1 MALTAADIMTRDPVS
16 VGPRAS
22 LAEIAALLAEKR
34 IRGLPVCEPD
44 GTLLG
49 VVSEGDVIKPFRAS
63 AQVKHDWW
71 AEALARGESL
81 SREFMDYVTRDGRS
95 AADIM
100 VPHVV
105 TATEDTTLPQLAE
118 LMMRHAVKRVP
129 ILRGMK
135 VVGIVSRSD
144 LVSALARSPDGFG

>member
-1 MALTAADIMTRDPVS
+1 MPLTAADIMTRNPVS

-22 LAEIAALLAEKR
+22 LAEIAALLAE
-34 IRGLPVCEPD
+34 RGISGVPVCAED

-49 VVSEGDVIKPFRAS
+49 MVGEGDLIKPFRAS
-63 AQVKHDWW
+63 AQVRHDWW
-71 AEALARGESL
+71 ADALARGESL

-100 VPHVV
+100 VPHVI
-105 TATEDTTLPQLAE
+105 TAAEDASLSQIAE
-118 LMMRHAVKRVP
+118 LMTRHGVRRVP

-144 LVSALARSPDGFG
+144 LVAALARSPGGFG

>member
-1 MALTAADIMTRDPVS
+1 MALTAADIMTRNPVS

-22 LAEIAALLAEKR
+22 LAEIATLLAEKR
-34 IRGLPVCEPD
+34 ISGVPVCDAD

-63 AQVKHDWW
+63 AQAKHDWW
-71 AEALARGESL
+71 ADAVARGEIL

-100 VPHVV
+100 VPHVI
-105 TATEDTTLPQLAE
+105 TATEDAPLPQIAE

-135 VVGIVSRSD
+135 VVGIV
-144 LVSALARSPDGFG
+144 